1 MNKSTQ
7 PTLAQKQ
14 KLVDRLADREYT
26 ATTTALATTAYEVQF
41 KIKQSQLDDFYN
53 GNFGLWLSDCEYPSY
68 NNNHP
73 DCANPVAVNIDGRDG
88 PLEYGSSISVE
99 NDQGD
104 PVLEYYDGHI
114 DEDFRDQND

>member
-26 ATTTALATTAYEVQF
+26 ATTTALATTAYQVQF
-41 KIKQSQLDDFYN
+41 KIKQSQLDDIYD
-53 GNFGLWLSDCEYPSY
+53 GNFASWLSDCEQNDWDTS
-68 NNNHP
+68 
-73 DCANPVAVNIDGRDG
+73 DCAQPVAVDIDGRDG
-88 PLEYGSSISVE
+88 PLEYGSSISVQT
-99 NDQGD
+99 DQGD
-104 PVLEYYDGHI
+104 PVLEWYDGQI